1 MKGERR
7 RLGAEAIGGE
17 KIEEKE
23 DESIKWWRLKRR
35 KEMDGCPVV
44 EMKRTLKG
52 GWLVP
57 SARDQFKYLNFN
69 IQGSTGGQGIF
80 LGVGK
85 VAVKKPEG
93 IFDMWYTK
101 RSCGLELRQNM
112 NMKRNMF
119 SFKFKHR
126 YTSVHLLEV

>member
-57 SARDQFKYLNFN
+57 SARDQFKYLNLN

-80 LGVGK
+80 LGVGE

-93 IFDMWYTK
+93 LFDMWYK
-101 RSCGLELRQNM
+101 EKLWP
-112 NMKRNMF
+112 
-119 SFKFKHR
+119 
-126 YTSVHLLEV
+126 